1 MIAQLLISL
10 TNLYGQTNRNSSS
23 TGETNEATVIIP
35 INDIK
40 IATIKLLERNEY
52 KEICLEK
59 DSIIL
64 NYKSYIKLQDNQ
76 IENLKFENYQLMEQ
90 NDEYIRINEE
100 IAESLNKQKRRT
112 IYMGGIATAAIIS
125 TIILIFVK

>member
-52 KEICLEK
+52 REICLEK

-112 IYMGGIATAAIIS
+112 IYMGGISTAAIIS